1 MYYVILYNLE
11 LINILHIQIYEKN
24 IINLHYKLIS
34 EEMGEKKNEWE
45 SLGWERER
53 EREREMNRS
62 K

>member
-11 LINILHIQIYEKN
+11 LINILHIQIYKKEY

-53 EREREMNRS
+53 DEQE
-62 K
+62 